1 MLILTR
7 KANQTI
13 VINHE
18 ITVTILSGQNGQF
31 KVGIQAP
38 KNVSVHREEIQ
49 RRIQREVH

>member
-13 VINHE
+13 IINNE
-18 ITVTILSGQNGQF
+18 ITVTVLSGQNGQF

-38 KNVSVHREEIQ
+38 KNIPVHREEVQ
-49 RRIQREVH
+49 KRIQKEVQ